1 MALPYLLRLLCLCF
15 ASFFIVHAAAAVLV
29 WISAPAALRVAGHS
43 KPGFAAKFLFLF
55 RMFPFALTVF
65 LVLGFCIPSYLWLEP
80 PTIGEKVGFAC
91 LGAAALGFLV
101 WARSVFRVGFSLLRT
116 SRYMRRCER
125 DGQPMAV
132 SDDAVPVLVVKGE
145 APVMAVAGLVRP
157 RLIVS
162 RSVLHKLT
170 PEQREAAF
178 RHEQAHQASRDN
190 FKRFLYLLA
199 PDAFPFVSG
208 FKKIERQW
216 ARYTEWA
223 ADDHAVAGD
232 SERALSLAAAL
243 VSVAKLGV
251 NHQPAYLLSSLVA
264 SPLVAEDEDL
274 AVRVDRL
281 LREQQYAE
289 KPLAPLLQVARNLAL
304 VAGGVVVAAFVWP
317 GSLGS
322 VHQLLEKLIQ

>member
-15 ASFFIVHAAAAVLV
+15 ATFFIVHAASATLV
-29 WISAPAALRVAGHS
+29 WIGAPAAFRVAQHS

-55 RMFPFALTVF
+55 RMFPFALTLF

-80 PTIGEKVGFAC
+80 LVSGEKVGFAC
-91 LGAAALGFLV
+91 LSAAMMGFIV
-101 WARSVFRVGFSLLRT
+101 WMLSVVRVGFSLLRT
-116 SRYMRRCER
+116 SRYMNSCRRN
-125 DGQPMAV
+125 GQEVTVEGEA
-132 SDDAVPVLVVKGE
+132 SPVLVLKRDT
-145 APVMAVAGLVRP
+145 PVMAVAGLVRP

-162 RSVLHKLT
+162 RGVLSKLT

-190 FKRFLYLLA
+190 LKRFLCLLA
-199 PDAFPFVSG
+199 PDALPFISG

-232 SERALSLAAAL
+232 SQRALSLAAAL
-243 VSVAKLGV
+243 VSVAKMGV
-251 NHQPAYLLSSLVA
+251 DHQPAFLLSSLY
-264 SPLVAEDEDL
+264 SPLVTEDEDL
-274 AVRVDRL
+274 KVRVDRL

-289 KPLAPLLQVARNLAL
+289 KPLAPLVQVARNLAL
-304 VAGGVVVAAFVWP
+304 AAGGLAFAALVWP

-322 VHQLLEKLIQ
+322 VHQILEKLVQ

>member
-15 ASFFIVHAAAAVLV
+15 AAFFIVHAASAILV
-29 WISAPAALRVAGHS
+29 WISAPAALRVAQHS
-43 KPGFAAKFLFLF
+43 KPGFAARFLFFF
-55 RMFPFALTVF
+55 RMFPFALTLF
-65 LVLGFCIPSYLWLEP
+65 LILGFCVPSYLWLEP
-80 PTIGEKVGFAC
+80 LSSGERVGFAC
-91 LGAAALGFLV
+91 LGAAALGVVV
-101 WARSVFRVGFSLLRT
+101 WMLSAFRVGFSLVRT
-116 SRYMRRCER
+116 SRYMSSCHR
-125 DGQPMAV
+125 DGQEIAV
-132 SDDAVPVLVVKGE
+132 DGEAARVLVVKRE

-157 RLIVS
+157 KLIVS

-170 PEQREAAF
+170 PEQRAAAF

-190 FKRFLYLLA
+190 LKRFICLLA
-199 PDAFPFVSG
+199 PDALPFVSG
-208 FKKIERQW
+208 FRKIERQW

-223 ADDHAVAGD
+223 ADDRAVAGD
-232 SERALSLAAAL
+232 SQRALSLAAAL

-251 NHQPAYLLSSLVA
+251 HHQPSYLLSCLY

-289 KPLAPLLQVARNLAL
+289 KPLAPLVQVARNIALATGAL
-304 VAGGVVVAAFVWP
+304 VLAVLVWP

-322 VHQLLEKLIQ
+322 VHQVLEKLIQ